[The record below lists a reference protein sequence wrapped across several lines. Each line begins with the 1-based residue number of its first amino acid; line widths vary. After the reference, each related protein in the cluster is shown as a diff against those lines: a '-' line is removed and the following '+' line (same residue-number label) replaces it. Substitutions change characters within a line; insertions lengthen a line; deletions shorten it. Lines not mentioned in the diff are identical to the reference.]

1 MLINRQDLLYAIRSA
16 RRAPL
21 LTLIVVVALSVGIGL
36 NAGVFTI
43 LNYLFL
49 QSPTKKDVSSF
60 VQAYPRYEGWLTSA
74 GQFSSFTTEDY
85 DAIRTQSLTLSEVAA
100 SEPTGAMLD
109 DAHKRS
115 PALLVTCNYFRVY
128 GIERPLMGRFFRADE
143 CKPGTTERIVVLSE
157 HVWKNHFAAN
167 PQIIGKVIHLNR
179 EPFIV
184 VGIASDN
191 SANFISGGLW
201 VPYTLQ
207 PVFDHGSNLIQNPD
221 TPWLTVVGRLKQG
234 YFRVDAKSEL
244 ETILHQQDR
253 LYLQRNI
260 TTLDRKTSLTLT
272 NGSFIRSPAVQSMV
286 MMLMALI
293 MGPLS
298 LVLMLACTNVTM
310 LFLSR
315 SVVRRGEIAIR
326 LALGGGRARLVRML
340 VIESFLTAALSG
352 VISVYLAYR
361 VPILIFG
368 VIAPSEAKFAGLIQP
383 NWMVFSFLA
392 LLVLIA
398 TVVSALA
405 PMRESLKLD
414 LVTALKGRDGAATMR
429 SRTTNAMIIAQ
440 LAMSFVL
447 MTAAVLFARLPAMVT
462 GIDPGFE
469 TRQTMT
475 VPLDVETPPYT
486 KTSGLAFYRTL
497 SVFDQFDGVQPGWA
511 PFNGTTRTQDGR
523 LWFANGHLLQMIDPA
538 HLVKNNVRPPVQIE
552 DVVADTKSYAPQ
564 TSLNLP
570 PRMRNLEIDYTA
582 LSFVVPQK
590 VRFRYKL
597 EGHDSEW
604 QNPGTRRQAFY
615 DDLHPGHYKF
625 RVIASNNDGLWN
637 QDGATLDFYVAPAWY
652 QTNWFRT
659 SCVVAFMFLLWAL
672 YRVRLQQLTRQFNRE
687 LEARIDE
694 RTRIARD
701 LHDTLL
707 QSFHGLML
715 SFQAASNL
723 FATRPT
729 EAKRTLDN
737 AIDEAAEAITEGR
750 DAIQSLRS
758 SPVDTNDIVSAI
770 TALGDE
776 LAASGTSDNS
786 VAFCIDLAGT
796 PRNLRSAVRDEIY
809 WIACEALRNAFQH
822 ARANRITV
830 EIQYDNRQFSL
841 HVRDDG
847 KGFDP
852 TALGEA
858 ARTGHFGLHG
868 MSERARLV
876 GGQLDLWSDV
886 DSGAEVELSIP
897 ASFAYTQS
905 PASLRSW
912 WSRMFS
918 RKGTAIK

>member
-272 NGSFIRSPAVQSMV
+272 NGSFIRNPAVQSMV

-340 VIESFLTAALSG
+340 VIESFLTAALAG

-497 SVFDQFDGVQPGWA
+497 ESRIFRFLACNRFPMRASSHSVRRRRMRFASPINPRDKADRPPSISFHPISFLHSEFNCFMAA
-511 PFNGTTRTQDGR
+511 PSCAPILLLPPALR
-523 LWFANGHLLQMIDPA
+523 LRLSPKHSQKHSGEIKTLWERPSSRRMID
-538 HLVKNNVRPPVQIE
+538 
-552 DVVADTKSYAPQ
+552 
-564 TSLNLP
+564 
-570 PRMRNLEIDYTA
+570 A
-582 LSFVVPQK
+582 LS
-590 VRFRYKL
+590 
-597 EGHDSEW
+597 
-604 QNPGTRRQAFY
+604 
-615 DDLHPGHYKF
+615 
-625 RVIASNNDGLWN
+625 
-637 QDGATLDFYVAPAWY
+637 
-652 QTNWFRT
+652 
-659 SCVVAFMFLLWAL
+659 
-672 YRVRLQQLTRQFNRE
+672 
-687 LEARIDE
+687 
-694 RTRIARD
+694 
-701 LHDTLL
+701 
-707 QSFHGLML
+707 
-715 SFQAASNL
+715 
-723 FATRPT
+723 
-729 EAKRTLDN
+729 
-737 AIDEAAEAITEGR
+737 
-750 DAIQSLRS
+750 
-758 SPVDTNDIVSAI
+758 
-770 TALGDE
+770 
-776 LAASGTSDNS
+776 
-786 VAFCIDLAGT
+786 
-796 PRNLRSAVRDEIY
+796 
-809 WIACEALRNAFQH
+809 
-822 ARANRITV
+822 
-830 EIQYDNRQFSL
+830 
-841 HVRDDG
+841 
-847 KGFDP
+847 
-852 TALGEA
+852 
-858 ARTGHFGLHG
+858 
-868 MSERARLV
+868 
-876 GGQLDLWSDV
+876 
-886 DSGAEVELSIP
+886 
-897 ASFAYTQS
+897 
-905 PASLRSW
+905 
-912 WSRMFS
+912 
-918 RKGTAIK
+918 

>member
-85 DAIRTQSLTLSEVAA
+85 DAIRTQSLTLSAVAA

-191 SANFISGGLW
+191 SANFIPGGLW

-234 YFRVDAKSEL
+234 YFRMDAKSEL

-272 NGSFIRSPAVQSMV
+272 NGSFIRNPAVQSMV

-340 VIESFLTAALSG
+340 VIESFLTAALAG

-447 MTAAVLFARLPAMVT
+447 LTAAVLFARLPAMVT

-497 SVFDQFDGVQPGWA
+497 ESRILQIPGVQS
-511 PFNGTTRTQDGR
+511 
-523 LWFANGHLLQMIDPA
+523 L
-538 HLVKNNVRPPVQIE
+538 
-552 DVVADTKSYAPQ
+552 SYA
-564 TSLNLP
+564 SLQP
-570 PRMRNLEIDYTA
+570 
-582 LSFVVPQK
+582 F
-590 VRFRYKL
+590 
-597 EGHDSEW
+597 
-604 QNPGTRRQAFY
+604 RQAPPNEIR
-615 DDLHPGHYKF
+615 LPNQSKGQG
-625 RVIASNNDGLWN
+625 RPAS
-637 QDGATLDFYVAPAWY
+637 V
-652 QTNWFRT
+652 
-659 SCVVAFMFLLWAL
+659 
-672 YRVRLQQLTRQFNRE
+672 
-687 LEARIDE
+687 
-694 RTRIARD
+694 
-701 LHDTLL
+701 
-707 QSFHGLML
+707 
-715 SFQAASNL
+715 
-723 FATRPT
+723 
-729 EAKRTLDN
+729 
-737 AIDEAAEAITEGR
+737 
-750 DAIQSLRS
+750 
-758 SPVDTNDIVSAI
+758 DIVSSDFFSTFGIQLLHGRSFLRSDTSATTSAPVAIVSEAFAKAFWGDQDPLGKTLITPDDRRLVIIGVASDTRSEHFGILDGPRLYTLRDPQSLDVQLFVRFTGDAAPIAASIEEIVKTLDTNQVDSPETIWQSLESDAEGMRSLAKIILFMAGIAIVLAI
-770 TALGDE
+770 TGIYGVLSFSISQRTREFGIQMVLGASRQSIFRSVMVRGLRQIAIGLLCGLALAE
-776 LAASGTSDNS
+776 PAAWALARLSKNS
-786 VAFCIDLAGT
+786 PMPIKTFDLSVYGIAALVLLVVSLSAMYLPAFRATQVD
-796 PRNLRSAVRDEIY
+796 PMQ
-809 WIACEALRNAFQH
+809 ALRN
-822 ARANRITV
+822 
-830 EIQYDNRQFSL
+830 E
-841 HVRDDG
+841 
-847 KGFDP
+847 
-852 TALGEA
+852 
-858 ARTGHFGLHG
+858 
-868 MSERARLV
+868 
-876 GGQLDLWSDV
+876 
-886 DSGAEVELSIP
+886 
-897 ASFAYTQS
+897 
-905 PASLRSW
+905 
-912 WSRMFS
+912 
-918 RKGTAIK
+918 